1 MQDQLWWKNLFPKN
15 KRILP
20 KPGIYHYLNQEGVNK
35 NRIHLRIENDGAGLL
50 LINAARAY
58 HLNPSA
64 TSMAYWSLSGG
75 NKKEIIQS
83 VKKNFEINGKV
94 AESDTIKFLDSFTNL
109 INPNDHCPVCEMD
122 LDIDLPYSNT
132 PSAPYRMDLAITYR
146 CNNDCTHCY
155 NARSRKFPEKTANDW
170 FNIIDKLWDLG
181 IPHIVFTGGEP
192 TMRDDLPELIAYAE
206 KKGQITGINTNGRK
220 LSDKIFLQKLVDSGL
235 DHIQIT
241 LESSDPNI
249 HDLMVNRKGAWVE
262 TIHGIQNAVDAQLYM
277 MTNTTMLATN
287 VTTIPSTLD
296 LLAELHVPTVGLNA
310 LIYSGKGENVG
321 TGLKESELAF
331 LLNIAKEKTVNNH
344 QKLIWYT
351 PTEYCNFNPI
361 TNDLGVKGCTAA
373 LYNMCIEPDG
383 SVLPC
388 QSYYSSL
395 GNILTE
401 SWDSIWNHEISK
413 QLRERKNLP
422 LKCNHCE
429 LIIECGG
436 GCPLTQ
442 MRNTLN

>member
-1 MQDQLWWKNLFPKN
+1 MQDHLWWKRLKPNI
-15 KRILP
+15 KRVLP
-20 KPGIYHYLNQEGVNK
+20 KPGIYHYVNQTGENK
-35 NRIHLRIENDGAGLL
+35 NRIHLRIEKDGAGLL

-58 HLNPSA
+58 HLNPST

-75 NKKEIIQS
+75 NKEEIIQS
-83 VKKNFEINGKV
+83 VKKNFQINEKI
-94 AESDTIKFLDSFTNL
+94 AESDTVNFLGTFSNI
-109 INPNDHCPVCEMD
+109 INPDDHCPICEMD
-122 LDIDLPYSNT
+122 LDVDLPFSNT
-132 PSAPYRMDLAITYR
+132 PSAPYRMDLAVTYR
-146 CNNDCTHCY
+146 CNNDCSHCY
-155 NARSRKFPEKTANDW
+155 NARSRKFPEKSTKDW
-170 FNIIDKLWDLG
+170 YRIIDKLWNLG

-192 TMRDDLPELIAYAE
+192 TLRSDLPDLIAYAE

-220 LSDKIFLQKLVDSGL
+220 LSDKFFLQSLIDSGL

-249 HDLMVNRKGAWVE
+249 HDLMVNRKGAWAE
-262 TIHGIQNAVDAQLYM
+262 TINGIQNAVAAHVYM

-287 VTTIPSTLD
+287 VSTIPSTLD
-296 LLAELHVPTVGLNA
+296 LLAELNVPTVGLNA

-321 TGLKESELAF
+321 TGLEEKELSF
-331 LLNIAKEKTVNNH
+331 LLDVAKEKTITNN

-351 PTEYCNFNPI
+351 PTDYCNFNPI
-361 TNDLGVKGCTAA
+361 TNELGVKGCTAA

-388 QSYYSSL
+388 QSYYQSL

-401 SWDSIWNHEISK
+401 SWDSIWNHDISR
-413 QLRERKNLP
+413 QLRERRNLP
-422 LKCNHCE
+422 AKCNNCE

-436 GCPLTQ
+436 GCPLTH
-442 MRNTLN
+442 MKNALN